1 MQMNVRETH
10 PRSPNSSPAV
20 KVKETTKAEYSVGHL
35 FTPEAVK
42 FITELHQT
50 FEPRRQQLLRD
61 RLTRAE
67 QMRRGATID
76 FPEETEVTRLRPWK
90 VAPPPLDLNDRR
102 VEITGPVDA
111 KMIINGLNSGAKV
124 FMADL
129 EDATSPTW
137 DNIVSGHLNLQK
149 AVRRTLDFHSEG
161 KSYTLKEEIATLV
174 VRPRGWHL
182 IEKHFT
188 VDERPVSGSL
198 LDFGTY
204 FFHNAAELI
213 SRGSGPYFYLPKLE
227 SRHEARLWNDV
238 FNFAQDY
245 LSIPRGTVRAT
256 VLLETITAAFE
267 MEEILYELREH
278 ASGLNAGRW
287 DYLFSMIKKFSHRA
301 DILFPDRSELTMT
314 VPYMRAYTNMLV
326 EVCHKRGAHAIG
338 GMSAFIPSRRD
349 AQVNATAMEKVR
361 EDKQREANNGFDG
374 TWVAHPDL
382 VPVARAV
389 FDKILGDHPHQKH
402 KRPPVD
408 VSSSMLWPRTIE
420 GAGITRE
427 GVRNNLHVALVYI
440 SSWLQGLGAVAIHN
454 LMEDAAT
461 AEIARAELWHWV
473 HHRCSMKDGTLIT
486 PELFEEELELEFKK
500 LHAGPGPVPTTLSQA
515 RRIVRELVLD
525 MEFAEFLTLPT
536 YQILEEPT

>member
-1 MQMNVRETH
+1 MPKSAPTVTF
-10 PRSPNSSPAV
+10 
-20 KVKETTKAEYSVGHL
+20 KETSKAEHSAGEL
-35 FTPEAVK
+35 FTSEAVK
-42 FITELHQT
+42 FITELHQI
-50 FEPRRQQLLRD
+50 FEPRRQQLLAERQV
-61 RLTRAE
+61 RAE
-67 QMRRGATID
+67 QLRRGATID

-90 VAPPPLDLNDRR
+90 VAPPPPDLNDRR

-111 KMIINGLNSGAKV
+111 KMLINALNSGAKV

-137 DNIVSGHLNLQK
+137 DNIVSGQLNLQK
-149 AVRRTLDFHSEG
+149 AVRRTLDFHAEG
-161 KSYTLKEEIATLV
+161 KSYTLKAELATLV

-182 IEKHFT
+182 KEKH
-188 VDERPVSGSL
+188 VAIDGLPVSGSL
-198 LDFGTY
+198 LDFGLY
-204 FFHNAAELI
+204 FFHNAKELI
-213 SRGSGPYFYLPKLE
+213 ARGSGPYFYLPKLE

-238 FNFAQDY
+238 FNLSQDY
-245 LSIPRGTVRAT
+245 LGIPRGSIRAT

-267 MEEILYELREH
+267 MDEILYELREH

-287 DYLFSMIKKFSHRA
+287 DYLFSMIKKFSHRS
-301 DILFPDRSELTMT
+301 DILFPDRSGLTMT
-314 VPYMRAYTNMLV
+314 VPYMRAYTNLLV

-349 AQVNATAMEKVR
+349 PKVNAIAMEKVR
-361 EDKQREANNGFDG
+361 EDKQREASQGFDG

-389 FDKILGDHPHQKH
+389 FDKVLGDHPHQKH
-402 KRPPVD
+402 KRPPTD
-408 VSSSMLWPRTIE
+408 VNSAMLWPRTIE

-427 GVRNNLHVALVYI
+427 GLRNNLHVALVYI

-473 HHRCSMKDGTLIT
+473 RHRCVMKDGTMIT
-486 PELFEEELELEFKK
+486 PELFEEEMEAEFKK
-500 LHAGPGPVPTTLSQA
+500 LQTAGPTPPALSQA

-525 MEFAEFLTLPT
+525 LEFAEFLTLPT
-536 YQILEEPT
+536 YEILEAP